1 LKSDVQ
7 GFPFYTELLQ
17 EGKMQEVHGRVEM
30 KYCERC
36 GALWVR
42 AIGSRNVYCCRCERQ
57 MRELPLAGQQK
68 AGMRRRPTNSSDL
81 GIFQASSEVVV
92 SNCGGAF

>member
-1 LKSDVQ
+1 
-7 GFPFYTELLQ
+7 
-17 EGKMQEVHGRVEM
+17 MQEVQGRVEM

-42 AIGSRNVYCCRCERQ
+42 ASGSRNVYCCRCERQ

-68 AGMRRRPTNSSDL
+68 AGMRRKKTD
-81 GIFQASSEVVV
+81 SSEFGLLRA
-92 SNCGGAF
+92 SGELNASTCGGAF